1 MHSDRNSLC
10 NEVDLDSVSMAFRD
24 ENIIWDKIHKK
35 YINTFGFYFKDL
47 YFLSNWRDPPPSTA
61 LHTAML
67 QCEAIRWE
75 QFLRS
80 FCLGPPNKESR
91 DEEIISHFNPH
102 DAGSCRII
110 STNITMYTYCASCQI
125 KIITII
131 VWTFCFSFI
140 RFKRL
145 PPSLDVMLTL
155 SKTTSLQK
163 PFRSDCIQLNKTWFL
178 DLIKACDIHLQC

>member
-1 MHSDRNSLC
+1 MKGPATLNSFTYSYVTVWSNQMGTDFADIL
-10 NEVDLDSVSMAFRD
+10 DLVSL
-24 ENIIWDKIHKK
+24 NKK
-35 YINTFGFYFKDL
+35 
-47 YFLSNWRDPPPSTA
+47 
-61 LHTAML
+61 
-67 QCEAIRWE
+67 
-75 QFLRS
+75 
-80 FCLGPPNKESR
+80 SR
-91 DEEIISHFNPH
+91 DEEIISHFNPY

-110 STNITMYTYCASCQI
+110 STNVTMYTYCASCQI

-140 RFKRL
+140 WFKRL

-155 SKTTSLQK
+155 SKTTSPQK